1 MVGDCSVRPSRRA
14 PKLKA
19 MPRTSAI
26 SRRTNETQIELALDL
41 DGQGRFDIA
50 LPPDAGL
57 PFWAHMLEQWSRHGR
72 FDLTIR
78 ATGDTFIDG
87 HHLVED
93 LGIALGLALDE
104 AVGDKR
110 GIARYG
116 FFFAPMDEVLMLA
129 AVDFCGRAY
138 LKLDWELNQARI
150 GDFDTH
156 LAREFFVALANNAR
170 INLHIQQQAGGNA
183 HHVIEASFKA
193 LARAMRATLTVDGD
207 ELPTTKGALGE
218 TQ

>member
-1 MVGDCSVRPSRRA
+1 
-14 PKLKA
+14 
-19 MPRTSAI
+19 MPRTSSI
-26 SRRTNETQIELALDL
+26 KRHTTETQIELELNL
-41 DGQGRFDIA
+41 DGTGRFDIE
-50 LPPDAGL
+50 LPLQAGL
-57 PFWAHMLEQWSRHGR
+57 PFWKHMLEQWSKHGR

-78 ATGDTFIDG
+78 ASGDVEIDG

-129 AVDFCGRAY
+129 AVDFCGRSY
-138 LKLDWELNQARI
+138 LQLDWQLNQERI
-150 GDFDTH
+150 GEFDTH
-156 LAREFFVALANNAR
+156 LAREFFVALANNGR
-170 INLHIQQQAGGNA
+170 LNLHIKQQSGGNA

-193 LARAMRATLTVDGD
+193 LARAMKSALIVEGD
-207 ELPTTKGALGE
+207 ELPSTKGTLGE
-218 TQ
+218 LK

>member
-1 MVGDCSVRPSRRA
+1 
-14 PKLKA
+14 
-19 MPRTSAI
+19 MPRTASI
-26 SRRTNETQIELALDL
+26 PRRTNETQIELELNL
-41 DGQGRFDIA
+41 DGAGRFDIQ
-50 LPPDAGL
+50 LPTGAGL
-57 PFWAHMLEQWSRHGR
+57 PFWGHMLEQWSRHGR
-72 FDLTIR
+72 FDLSIR
-78 ATGDTFIDG
+78 ATGDTQIDG

-129 AVDFCGRAY
+129 AVDFCGRAF
-138 LKLDWELNQARI
+138 LQLEWELNQERI
-150 GDFDTH
+150 GEFDTA

-170 INLHIQQQAGGNA
+170 INLHVKQQSGGNA

-193 LARAMRATLTVDGD
+193 MARAMRAALTVDGD

-218 TQ
+218 AK

>member
-1 MVGDCSVRPSRRA
+1 
-14 PKLKA
+14 
-19 MPRTSAI
+19 MPRTSTI
-26 SRRTNETQIELALDL
+26 SRHTTETQIELNLNL
-41 DGQGRFDIA
+41 DGTGRFDIQ
-50 LPPDAGL
+50 LPTQAGL
-57 PFWAHMLEQWSRHGR
+57 PFWKHMLEQWSKHGR

-78 ATGDTFIDG
+78 ATGDVEIDG

-93 LGIALGLALDE
+93 LGIALGLALNE

-129 AVDFCGRAY
+129 AVDFCGRSY
-138 LKLDWELNQARI
+138 LQLDWKMNQERI

-156 LAREFFVALANNAR
+156 LAREFFVALANNGR
-170 INLHIQQQAGGNA
+170 LNLHIKEQTGGNA

-193 LARAMRATLTVDGD
+193 LARAMRAALTVDGD
-207 ELPTTKGALGE
+207 ELPSTKGSLGE
-218 TQ
+218 K

>member
-1 MVGDCSVRPSRRA
+1 
-14 PKLKA
+14 
-19 MPRTSAI
+19 MPRTSSI
-26 SRRTNETQIELALDL
+26 RRHTTETQIELELDL
-41 DGQGRFDIA
+41 DGTGRFDIQ
-50 LPPDAGL
+50 LPMQAGM
-57 PFWAHMLEQWSRHGR
+57 PFWKHMLEQWSKHGR

-78 ATGDTFIDG
+78 ATGDIEIDG

-93 LGIALGLALDE
+93 LGIALGLALNE

-116 FFFAPMDEVLMLA
+116 FFLAPMDEVLMLA
-129 AVDFCGRAY
+129 AVDFCGRSY
-138 LKLDWELNQARI
+138 LQLDWTLNQERI

-156 LAREFFVALANNAR
+156 LAREFFVALANNGR
-170 INLHIQQQAGGNA
+170 LNLHIKQQSGGNA

-193 LARAMRATLTVDGD
+193 LARAMKSALTVDGD
-207 ELPTTKGALGE
+207 ELPSTKGTLGE